1 MHRKVLI
8 AEDDRS
14 LRTIMGKALSS
25 QGLEVSQT
33 GDGQQAYELI
43 AQGDFDVAIVDI
55 KMPSLTGL
63 QLLERVSE
71 LNHPPHVI
79 VITAQNTMSNAIDAM
94 KGGAYDYLCKPF
106 DLDLFEELVLRAVK
120 DRATPTA
127 SIGISDGPESASET
141 RILYGESPVMQRVF
155 KAIGRAAISPHSIL
169 ISGDS
174 GTGKELVARILHQ
187 ESPRSAGPFIAVNAA
202 AIPPELLEA
211 DLFGHA
217 RGAFTGA
224 TTDNPGKFQAAD
236 GGTLFLDEI
245 GELPLGLQAKLLRVL
260 ERKEFYPVG
269 AHKEVQVDVRIL
281 VATNRDLGEE
291 VRAGNFRGDL
301 FYRLNVLNIDLP
313 PLRDRI
319 EDIPLLANW
328 LLEKHAREGSTPY
341 RSLSDDAMEWLQN
354 YTWPGNVRE
363 LENTL
368 VRASTFAQ
376 GPVLHVEDLIG
387 PSGRLNRRQTGNQEE
402 SFEAML
408 FNRLRGV
415 IRTFPEPPPGEKSDL
430 YQLVVGTAESVVL
443 DLVMRR
449 TAGNQ
454 LKAARLLGLNRN
466 TLRRKLDEH
475 RINLNEIRRSSK
487 KLRQGS

>member
-1 MHRKVLI
+1 MHRRVLI
-8 AEDDRS
+8 AEDDHS

-25 QGLEVSQT
+25 QGLDVAQT
-33 GDGQQAYELI
+33 GDGQQAYDLI
-43 AQGDFDVAIVDI
+43 SHGDFDVAVVDI

-63 QLLERVSE
+63 QLLQRVSE

-120 DRATPTA
+120 DRKSPAVG
-127 SIGISDGPESASET
+127 IGLADGPEMSGTT
-141 RILYGESPVMQRVF
+141 RTLYGQSPGMQRVF
-155 KAIGRAAISPHSIL
+155 KAIGRAALSPHSTL
-169 ISGDS
+169 ITGES
-174 GTGKELVARILHQ
+174 GTGKELVARILHS
-187 ESPRSAGPFIAVNAA
+187 ESPRAAGPFVAVNAA
-202 AIPPELLEA
+202 AIPPDLLEA

-217 RGAFTGA
+217 KGSFTGA
-224 TTDNPGKFQAAD
+224 DSDKPGKFQAAQ

-245 GELPLGLQAKLLRVL
+245 GEMPLSLQAKLLRVL
-260 ERKEFYPVG
+260 ESKSFYPVG
-269 AHKEVQVDVRIL
+269 AHQEVQVDVRI
-281 VATNRDLGEE
+281 VTATNRDLSEE
-291 VRAGNFRGDL
+291 VRSNNFRGDL
-301 FYRLNVLNIDLP
+301 YYRLNVLTIDLP

-319 EDIPLLANW
+319 EDIPLLSSW
-328 LLEKHAREGSTPY
+328 LLEKHARDGTTPF
-341 RSLSDDAMEWLQN
+341 RAISDEAMQWLQS

-376 GPVLHVEDLIG
+376 GPVIHIEDLVG
-387 PSGRLNRRQTGNQEE
+387 PTGRLNRRNSGTQEE

-408 FNRLRGV
+408 FNRLRPV
-415 IRTFPEPPPGEKSDL
+415 IRTFPEPHSGEKSDL
-430 YQLVVGTAESVVL
+430 HQLVVGTAESVVL

-454 LKAARLLGLNRN
+454 LKAARLLGINRN
-466 TLRRKLDEH
+466 TLKRKLDEH
-475 RINLNEIRRSSK
+475 QINLSEIRSTSRRKGSS
-487 KLRQGS
+487 R

>member
-1 MHRKVLI
+1 MHRRVLI
-8 AEDDRS
+8 AEDDQS

-25 QGLEVSQT
+25 QGLDVAQT
-33 GDGQQAYELI
+33 GDGQQAFDLLSR
-43 AQGDFDVAIVDI
+43 GDFDVAIVDI
-55 KMPSLTGL
+55 KMPSMTGH
-63 QLLERVSE
+63 QLLERASE

-79 VITAQNTMSNAIDAM
+79 VITAQYTMSNAIDAM

-106 DLDLFEELVLRAVK
+106 DLDLFEELVMRAVK
-120 DRATPTA
+120 DRKSPSTGL
-127 SIGISDGPESASET
+127 SISDGPAAAAAT
-141 RILYGESPVMQRVF
+141 RTLYGQSSAMQRVF
-155 KAIGRAAISPHSIL
+155 KAIGRAALSPHSTL
-169 ISGDS
+169 ISGES
-174 GTGKELVARILHQ
+174 GTGKELVARILHA
-187 ESPRSAGPFIAVNAA
+187 ESARASGPFIAVNAA

-224 TTDNPGKFQAAD
+224 TTDKPGKFQAAS

-245 GELPLGLQAKLLRVL
+245 GELPLALQAKLLRVL

-269 AHKEVQVDVRIL
+269 AHQEVQVDVRI
-281 VATNRDLGEE
+281 VTASNRDLAEE

-301 FYRLNVLNIDLP
+301 FYRLNVLTIDLP

-319 EDIPLLANW
+319 EDIPLLAEW
-328 LLEKHAREGSTPY
+328 LLEKHARDGSTPY
-341 RSLSDDAMEWLQN
+341 RTISPDALAWLQN

-376 GPVLHVEDLIG
+376 GPVIHVEDLVG
-387 PSGRLNRRQTGNQEE
+387 PTGRLNRRQTGNQEE

-415 IRTFPEPPPGEKSDL
+415 IRTYPEPQAGEKSDL
-430 YQLVVGTAESVVL
+430 YHLVVGTAESVVL

-449 TAGNQ
+449 TGGNQ
-454 LKAARLLGLNRN
+454 LRAASLLGLNRN
-466 TLRRKLDEH
+466 TLKRKLDEH
-475 RINLNEIRRSSK
+475 RINLKEIRQSSRKKGRS
-487 KLRQGS
+487 R